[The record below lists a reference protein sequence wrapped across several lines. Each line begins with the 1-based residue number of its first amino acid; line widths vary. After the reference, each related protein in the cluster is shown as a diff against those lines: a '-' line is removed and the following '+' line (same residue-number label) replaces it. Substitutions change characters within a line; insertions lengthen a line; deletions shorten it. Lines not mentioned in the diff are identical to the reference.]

1 MQRPIIVHSSNKD
14 NSAFWGQSFVSELTR
29 ISEHSEKKLR
39 LKESPSAT
47 ELNVKKDV
55 QQGEAASK
63 ESS

>member
-1 MQRPIIVHSSNKD
+1 M
-14 NSAFWGQSFVSELTR
+14 SELTR